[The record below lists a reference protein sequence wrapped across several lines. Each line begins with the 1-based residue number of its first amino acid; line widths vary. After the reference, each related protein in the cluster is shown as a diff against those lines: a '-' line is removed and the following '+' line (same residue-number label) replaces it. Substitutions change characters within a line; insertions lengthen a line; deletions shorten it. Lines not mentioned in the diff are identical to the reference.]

1 MMIHDAGSFAFGN
14 SEDLRKAAT
23 VLDSISDSMADVYA
37 ERTGESVE
45 DMRAAMR
52 EETWY
57 SADEAVKAGLA
68 DKVTSRKLNTED
80 EDDDDEDAAAEA
92 MSRSRFAAR
101 FRYHGRAAAP
111 APTILAK
118 ARARTRED
126 GPVAKEFSDEDWKAL
141 TEKLGLTEDAE
152 PGDVIDAV
160 DDGAADDTVDE
171 VDEKNTDEEKA
182 DELVD
187 ARLPAGVVAVDKSA
201 WSQLQ
206 ADAAAGRAAREE
218 QVKARRDEVVAKAL
232 REGRITADTRK
243 TWRAELDRNEEG
255 TTALLATL
263 GVAVPT
269 SALGHDDG
277 STDADMAL
285 SADDIRSHDIQSW
298 RF

>member
-1 MMIHDAGSFAFGN
+1 
-14 SEDLRKAAT
+14 
-23 VLDSISDSMADVYA
+23 
-37 ERTGESVE
+37 
-45 DMRAAMR
+45 
-52 EETWY
+52 
-57 SADEAVKAGLA
+57 
-68 DKVTSRKLNTED
+68 
-80 EDDDDEDAAAEA
+80 
-92 MSRSRFAAR
+92 
-101 FRYHGRAAAP
+101 
-111 APTILAK
+111 
-118 ARARTRED
+118 
-126 GPVAKEFSDEDWKAL
+126 
-141 TEKLGLTEDAE
+141 
-152 PGDVIDAV
+152 
-160 DDGAADDTVDE
+160 
-171 VDEKNTDEEKA
+171 
-182 DELVD
+182 
-187 ARLPAGVVAVDKSA
+187 VAVDKSA